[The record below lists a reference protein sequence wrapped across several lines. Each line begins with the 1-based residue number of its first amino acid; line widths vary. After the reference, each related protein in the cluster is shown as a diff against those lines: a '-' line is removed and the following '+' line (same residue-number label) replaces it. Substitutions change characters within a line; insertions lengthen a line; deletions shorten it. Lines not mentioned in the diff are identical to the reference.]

1 MSLVKWCC
9 VYQLVKLC
17 VSEQIENALFKSI
30 CQPFDKRPFNR
41 CESNKKKTKL
51 QQCNSIRT
59 VDGGAMRNRQQLTHE
74 VGLE

>member
-41 CESNKKKTKL
+41 CESNKTKNKATTM
-51 QQCNSIRT
+51 QQHSHRRWWCDEKPTT
-59 VDGGAMRNRQQLTHE
+59 VNA
-74 VGLE
+74 